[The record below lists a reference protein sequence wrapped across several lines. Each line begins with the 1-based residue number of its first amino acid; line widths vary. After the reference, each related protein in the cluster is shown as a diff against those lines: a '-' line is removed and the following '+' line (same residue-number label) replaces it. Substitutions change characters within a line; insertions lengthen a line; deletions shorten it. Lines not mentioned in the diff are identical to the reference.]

1 MMGEID
7 EIKERID
14 VVELI
19 GESVKLRKSGK
30 NYVGFCPFHPNTRT
44 PAFVVFPESGT
55 WRCFGAC
62 NEGGD
67 AFRFVMKR
75 EGLDFP
81 EALHKLAARAG
92 VELRQARGVAEAGE
106 EAFQRLRDL
115 LDVAVTFYRHGLG
128 HAPEAGEARDYL
140 QRRGFGE
147 AVLETFEVGFAPR
160 ERDALLR
167 YLQSKGYQPEEA
179 VQAGAAVERES
190 GERLDRFRNRIVL
203 PIRDAR
209 GRIAGFGAR
218 AMDPE
223 DQPKYLNSPQ
233 TPLFDKGRLLYGLDK
248 ARKAIRLAEQAVVVE
263 GYLDVLGLH
272 QAGFENAVSPMG
284 TALTEAQLRLI
295 KRYARRIVL
304 ALDADAAGGRAI
316 LRGLEVAR
324 QSLDRQ
330 GEPVFDLRGLV
341 RLEGRLDAD
350 LRVLTLP
357 PGKDPDEVVA
367 EDPSAWPAMLG
378 RAQPVVEYVL
388 DGLTAGQDL
397 DQAKVRGDIARQVLP
412 LIEDVLDPVERESY
426 RQHLARRLKVD
437 ERALLTARPATRAKR
452 GRPAAGE
459 TASTSPGI
467 PAGESRGERFCLGV
481 LLHDPEVLYRMD
493 RHFQALDLERLG
505 PDDFTGTDRQ
515 VIFQAVRTSLA
526 QDEEDP
532 VRRWRRALP
541 PPLLEMAE
549 NLQTEAGEV
558 GLDQPRA
565 EDEIL
570 ASFLRLRVRAVA
582 STLTVLGFQLQ
593 AAQEQGVEEPTGRD
607 VIWQLT
613 REVQRLMPLKR
624 RLEQA
629 LGRRA
634 PIDRA
639 FPAGEGR

>member
-1 MMGEID
+1 MGEID

-81 EALHKLAARAG
+81 EALRKLAARAG
-92 VELRQARGVAEAGE
+92 VELRPAPGAGE
-106 EAFQRLRDL
+106 PREEEFQRLREL
-115 LDVAVTFYRHGLG
+115 LDAAVTFYRHMLG
-128 HAPEAGEARDYL
+128 QAPDGAPARAYL
-140 QRRGFGE
+140 ERRGFGE
-147 AVLETFEVGFAPR
+147 AVLEAFEVGYAPPG
-160 ERDALLR
+160 RDALLR
-167 YLQSKGYQPEEA
+167 FLQGKGYRPEEA
-179 VQAGAAVERES
+179 VQAGAAIERES
-190 GERLDRFRNRIVL
+190 GERVDRFRNRIVL
-203 PIRDAR
+203 PIRDGR
-209 GRIAGFGAR
+209 GRMAGFGAR
-218 AMDPE
+218 AMAAD

-330 GEPVFDLRGLV
+330 GEPVFDSRGLV

-378 RAQPVVEYVL
+378 RAQPVVDYVL

-397 DQAKVRGDIARQVLP
+397 EQAKVRADIARQVLP
-412 LIEDVLDPVERESY
+412 LIEDILDPVERETY
-426 RQHLARRLKVD
+426 RQRLARRLKVD
-437 ERALLTARPATRAKR
+437 ERALLSARPAAPAKR
-452 GRPAAGE
+452 GRP
-459 TASTSPGI
+459 TATEAPAKSPGL
-467 PAGESRGERFCLGV
+467 PTTESRGERFCLGV
-481 LLHDPEVLYRMD
+481 LLRDPEVLYRMD
-493 RHFQALDLERLG
+493 RQFQALDLDRLG

-515 VIFQAVRTSLA
+515 VIFQAVRASLA

-532 VRRWRRALP
+532 VRRWRRDLP
-541 PPLLEMAE
+541 EPLLGAAE
-549 NLQTEAGEV
+549 NLQTEAGEF
-558 GLDQPRA
+558 GLDHPRA
-565 EDEIL
+565 EEEIL
-570 ASFLRLRVRAVA
+570 ASFLRLRVRSVA

-593 AAQEQGVEEPTGRD
+593 AAQEQELEEETGREA
-607 VIWQLT
+607 VWQLT
-613 REVQRLMPLKR
+613 REVQRLMPLKH
-624 RLEQA
+624 RLERA
-629 LGRRA
+629 LGGRA
-634 PIDRA
+634 PIGRA

>member
-1 MMGEID
+1 MGEID

-81 EALHKLAARAG
+81 EALRKLAARAG
-92 VELRQARGVAEAGE
+92 VELRPAPGAGQAGE
-106 EAFQRLRDL
+106 EAFQHLRDL
-115 LDVAVTFYRHGLG
+115 LDATVTFYRHTLG
-128 HAPEAGEARDYL
+128 QARHAVAARDYL

-147 AVLETFEVGFAPR
+147 AVLETFEVGYAPPD
-160 ERDALLR
+160 RDALLR
-167 YLQSKGYQPEEA
+167 YLQAKGYRPEEA

-190 GERLDRFRNRIVL
+190 GERVDRFRNRIVL
-203 PIRDAR
+203 PIRDGR

-218 AMDPE
+218 AMDPN

-233 TPLFDKGRLLYGLDK
+233 TPIFDKGRLLYGLDK
-248 ARKAIRLAEQAVVVE
+248 ARKAIRLAQQAVVVE

-330 GEPVFDLRGLV
+330 DEPVFDSRGLV

-367 EDPSAWPAMLG
+367 EDPSAWTAMLG
-378 RAQPVVEYVL
+378 RAQPVVDYVL

-397 DQAKVRGDIARQVLP
+397 EQAKVRADIARQVLP

-437 ERALLTARPATRAKR
+437 ERALLTTRPALAGKRARPTAT
-452 GRPAAGE
+452 PA
-459 TASTSPGI
+459 SMTSPALPG
-467 PAGESRGERFCLGV
+467 GEARGERFCLGL

-493 RHFQALDLERLG
+493 RDFQALELDRLG
-505 PDDFTGTDRQ
+505 LDDFTGTDRQ
-515 VIFQAVRTSLA
+515 VIFQAVRASLA

-532 VRRWRRALP
+532 VRRWRRDLP
-541 PPLLEMAE
+541 EPLLGMAE
-549 NLQTEAGEV
+549 NLQTEAGEFS
-558 GLDQPRA
+558 LDHPRA
-565 EDEIL
+565 EEEIL
-570 ASFLRLRVRAVA
+570 ASFLRLRVQNVA

-593 AAQEQGVEEPTGRD
+593 AAQEQGVEEQTGREA
-607 VIWQLT
+607 VWQLT
-613 REVQRLMPLKR
+613 REVQRLMPLKH
-624 RLEQA
+624 RLERA
-629 LGRRA
+629 LGGRA
-634 PIDRA
+634 PIGRA

>member
-1 MMGEID
+1 MGEID

-30 NYVGFCPFHPNTRT
+30 NYVGFCPFHANTRT

-81 EALHKLAARAG
+81 EALRKLAARAG
-92 VELRQARGVAEAGE
+92 VELRPAHGAGEAQE
-106 EAFQRLRDL
+106 EAFQRLREL
-115 LDVAVTFYRHGLG
+115 LDAAVTFYRHTLG
-128 HAPEAGEARDYL
+128 QAPGGAPARAYL
-140 QRRGFGE
+140 QRRGFRE
-147 AVLETFEVGFAPR
+147 EVLEAFEVGYAPP

-167 YLQSKGYQPEEA
+167 YLQAKGFRAEEA
-179 VQAGAAVERES
+179 VQAGAAIERES
-190 GERLDRFRNRIVL
+190 GERVDRFRNRIVL
-203 PIRDAR
+203 PIRDGR
-209 GRIAGFGAR
+209 GRMAGFGAR
-218 AMDPE
+218 AMAAD

-233 TPLFDKGRLLYGLDK
+233 TPIFDKGRLLYGLDK

-330 GEPVFDLRGLV
+330 GEPVFDSRGLV

-357 PGKDPDEVVA
+357 AGKDPDEVVA

-378 RAQPVVEYVL
+378 RAQPVVDYVL

-397 DQAKVRGDIARQVLP
+397 EQAKVRADIARQVLP
-412 LIEDVLDPVERESY
+412 LIEDILDPVERETY
-426 RQHLARRLKVD
+426 RQRLARRLKVD
-437 ERALLTARPATRAKR
+437 ERALLSARPALPAKR
-452 GRPAAGE
+452 VRPTAAEGPV
-459 TASTSPGI
+459 AS
-467 PAGESRGERFCLGV
+467 AGLPSAESRGERFCLGV
-481 LLHDPEVLYRMD
+481 LLRDPEVLYRMD
-493 RHFQALDLERLG
+493 RHFQALELDRLG
-505 PDDFTGTDRQ
+505 PDDFTGTERQ
-515 VIFQAVRTSLA
+515 VIFQAVRASLA

-532 VRRWRRALP
+532 VRRWRRDLP
-541 PPLLEMAE
+541 EPLLGVAE
-549 NLQTEAGEV
+549 NLQTEAGEFA
-558 GLDQPRA
+558 LDQPRA

-570 ASFLRLRVRAVA
+570 ASFLRLRVRSVA

-593 AAQEQGVEEPTGRD
+593 AAQEQGLEEETGREA
-607 VIWQLT
+607 VWQLT
-613 REVQRLMPLKR
+613 REVQRLMPLKH

-629 LGRRA
+629 LGGRA
-634 PIDRA
+634 PVGRA
-639 FPAGEGR
+639 FPAGESR

>member
-1 MMGEID
+1 MGEID

-81 EALHKLAARAG
+81 EALRKLAARAG
-92 VELRQARGVAEAGE
+92 VELRPVPGAGE
-106 EAFQRLRDL
+106 PREEEFQRLREL
-115 LDVAVTFYRHGLG
+115 LDAAVTFYRHTLG
-128 HAPEAGEARDYL
+128 KAPDGAPARAYL
-140 QRRGFGE
+140 ERRGFGE
-147 AVLETFEVGFAPR
+147 AVLEAFEVGYAPPGR
-160 ERDALLR
+160 EALLR
-167 YLQSKGYQPEEA
+167 FLQGKGYRPEEA
-179 VQAGAAVERES
+179 VQAGAAIERES
-190 GERLDRFRNRIVL
+190 GERVDRFRNRIVL
-203 PIRDAR
+203 PIRDGR
-209 GRIAGFGAR
+209 GRMAGFGAR
-218 AMDPE
+218 AMAAD

-272 QAGFENAVSPMG
+272 QAGFENVVSPMG

-330 GEPVFDLRGLV
+330 GEPVFDSRGLV

-378 RAQPVVEYVL
+378 RAQPVVDYVL
-388 DGLTAGQDL
+388 DSLTAGQDL
-397 DQAKVRGDIARQVLP
+397 EQAKVRADIARQVLP
-412 LIEDVLDPVERESY
+412 LIEDILDPVERETY
-426 RQHLARRLKVD
+426 RQRLARRLKVD
-437 ERALLTARPATRAKR
+437 ERALLSARPAAPAKR
-452 GRPAAGE
+452 GRP
-459 TASTSPGI
+459 TATEAPATSPGL
-467 PAGESRGERFCLGV
+467 PTAESRGERFCLGV
-481 LLHDPEVLYRMD
+481 LLRDPEVLYRMD
-493 RHFQALDLERLG
+493 RQFQALDLDRLG

-515 VIFQAVRTSLA
+515 VIFQAVRVSLA

-532 VRRWRRALP
+532 VRRWRRDLP
-541 PPLLEMAE
+541 ETLLGAAE
-549 NLQTEAGEV
+549 TLQTEAGEFA
-558 GLDQPRA
+558 LDHPRA
-565 EDEIL
+565 EEEIL
-570 ASFLRLRVRAVA
+570 ASFLRLRVRSVA

-593 AAQEQGVEEPTGRD
+593 AAQEQRLEEETGREA
-607 VIWQLT
+607 VWQLT
-613 REVQRLMPLKR
+613 REVQRLMPLKH
-624 RLEQA
+624 RLERA
-629 LGRRA
+629 LGGRA
-634 PIDRA
+634 PIGRA

>member
-1 MMGEID
+1 MGEID

-81 EALHKLAARAG
+81 EALRKLAARAG
-92 VELRQARGVAEAGE
+92 VELRPARSGGEAGD
-106 EAFQRLRDL
+106 EAFSRLREL
-115 LDVAVTFYRHGLG
+115 LDVAVTFYRHAFGQS
-128 HAPEAGEARDYL
+128 PEGAAARDYL
-140 QRRGFGE
+140 QRRAFGE
-147 AVLETFEVGFAPR
+147 TVLEAFEVGYAPP

-167 YLQSKGYQPEEA
+167 YLQTKGFRPEEA

-203 PIRDAR
+203 PIRDGR

-218 AMDPE
+218 AMDPH

-284 TALTEAQLRLI
+284 TSLTEAQLRLI

-330 GEPVFDLRGLV
+330 GEPVFDVRGLV

-357 PGKDPDEVVA
+357 SGKDPDEVVA

-378 RAQPVVEYVL
+378 RAQPVVDYVL

-397 DQAKVRGDIARQVLP
+397 EQAKVRADIARQVLP

-426 RQHLARRLKVD
+426 RQRLARRLKVD
-437 ERALLTARPATRAKR
+437 ERALLAARPARGKR
-452 GRPAAGE
+452 
-459 TASTSPGI
+459 
-467 PAGESRGERFCLGV
+467 
-481 LLHDPEVLYRMD
+481 
-493 RHFQALDLERLG
+493 
-505 PDDFTGTDRQ
+505 
-515 VIFQAVRTSLA
+515 
-526 QDEEDP
+526 
-532 VRRWRRALP
+532 
-541 PPLLEMAE
+541 
-549 NLQTEAGEV
+549 
-558 GLDQPRA
+558 
-565 EDEIL
+565 
-570 ASFLRLRVRAVA
+570 
-582 STLTVLGFQLQ
+582 
-593 AAQEQGVEEPTGRD
+593 
-607 VIWQLT
+607 
-613 REVQRLMPLKR
+613 
-624 RLEQA
+624 
-629 LGRRA
+629 
-634 PIDRA
+634 
-639 FPAGEGR
+639 

>member
-1 MMGEID
+1 MGEID
-7 EIKERID
+7 EIKERVD

-67 AFRFVMKR
+67 VFRFVMKR

-81 EALHKLAARAG
+81 EALRKLAARAG
-92 VELRQARGVAEAGE
+92 VELRPARGGGTGE
-106 EAFQRLRDL
+106 EAFPRLREL
-115 LDVAVTFYRHGLG
+115 LDAAVIFYRHTFAQSPG
-128 HAPEAGEARDYL
+128 AAAARDYL

-147 AVLETFEVGFAPR
+147 AVLEKFEVGYAPAL
-160 ERDALLR
+160 RDGLLG
-167 YLQSKGYQPEEA
+167 YLQAKGFQPEEA
-179 VQAGAAVERES
+179 VQAGAAVERGS
-190 GERLDRFRNRIVL
+190 GERVDRFRDRIVL
-203 PIRDAR
+203 PIRDGR

-218 AMDPE
+218 AMDPN

-330 GEPVFDLRGLV
+330 GEPVFDVRGLV

-357 PGKDPDEVVA
+357 SGKDPDEVVA
-367 EDPSAWPAMLG
+367 QDPSAWPAMLG
-378 RAQPVVEYVL
+378 RAQPVVDYVL

-397 DQAKVRGDIARQVLP
+397 DQAKVRADIARQVLP

-426 RQHLARRLKVD
+426 RQRLARRLKVD
-437 ERALLTARPATRAKR
+437 ERALLADRPAR
-452 GRPAAGE
+452 GRRPRPAPGE
-459 TASTSPGI
+459 PAPAS
-467 PAGESRGERFCLGV
+467 PALPTTEPRGERFCLG
-481 LLHDPEVLYRMD
+481 LLLKDPEVLYRTD
-493 RHFQALDLERLG
+493 RHFQALELDRLG

-515 VIFQAVRTSLA
+515 VIFQAVRASLA

-532 VRRWRRALP
+532 VRRWRRELP
-541 PPLLEMAE
+541 EPLLALAE
-549 NLQTEAGEV
+549 ILQSEAGEYSM
-558 GLDQPRA
+558 DDPRA
-565 EDEIL
+565 EEEVL
-570 ASFLRLRVRAVA
+570 ASFLRLRVRNVA

-593 AAQEQGVEEPTGRD
+593 AAQEQGVEEEAARQA
-607 VIWQLT
+607 VWQLT
-613 REVQRLMPLKR
+613 REVQRLMPLKH
-624 RLEQA
+624 RLERA
-629 LGRRA
+629 LAGRVA
-634 PIDRA
+634 TG
-639 FPAGEGR
+639 PASPAAEGR

>member
-1 MMGEID
+1 MGEID
-7 EIKERID
+7 EIKERVD

-67 AFRFVMKR
+67 VFRFVMKR

-81 EALHKLAARAG
+81 EALRKLAARAG
-92 VELRQARGVAEAGE
+92 VELRPARGGEKGE
-106 EAFQRLRDL
+106 EAFPRLREL
-115 LDVAVTFYRHGLG
+115 LDAAVIFYRHTFAQSPG
-128 HAPEAGEARDYL
+128 AAAARDYL

-147 AVLETFEVGFAPR
+147 AVLEKFEVGYAPAL
-160 ERDALLR
+160 RDGLLG
-167 YLQSKGYQPEEA
+167 YLQAKGFQPEEA
-179 VQAGAAVERES
+179 VQAGAAVERGS
-190 GERLDRFRNRIVL
+190 GERVDRFRDRIVL
-203 PIRDAR
+203 PIRDGR

-218 AMDPE
+218 AMDPN

-330 GEPVFDLRGLV
+330 GEPVFDVRGLV

-357 PGKDPDEVVA
+357 SGKDPDEVVA
-367 EDPSAWPAMLG
+367 QDPSAWPAMLG
-378 RAQPVVEYVL
+378 RAQPVVDYVL

-397 DQAKVRGDIARQVLP
+397 DQAKVRADIARQVLP

-426 RQHLARRLKVD
+426 RQRLARRLKVD
-437 ERALLTARPATRAKR
+437 ERALLADRPAR
-452 GRPAAGE
+452 GRRPRPAPGE
-459 TASTSPGI
+459 PAPAS
-467 PAGESRGERFCLGV
+467 PALPTTEPRGERFCLG
-481 LLHDPEVLYRMD
+481 LLLKDPEVLYRTD
-493 RHFQALDLERLG
+493 RHFQALELDRLG

-515 VIFQAVRTSLA
+515 VIFQAVRASLA

-532 VRRWRRALP
+532 VRRWRRELP
-541 PPLLEMAE
+541 EPLLALAE
-549 NLQTEAGEV
+549 ILQSEAGEYSM
-558 GLDQPRA
+558 DDPRA
-565 EDEIL
+565 EEEVL
-570 ASFLRLRVRAVA
+570 ASFLRLRVRNVA

-593 AAQEQGVEEPTGRD
+593 AAQEQGVEEEAARQA
-607 VIWQLT
+607 VWQLT
-613 REVQRLMPLKR
+613 REVQRLMPLKH
-624 RLEQA
+624 RLERA
-629 LGRRA
+629 LAGRVA
-634 PIDRA
+634 TG
-639 FPAGEGR
+639 PASPAAEGR

>member
-1 MMGEID
+1 MGEID

-81 EALHKLAARAG
+81 EALRKLAARAG
-92 VELRQARGVAEAGE
+92 VELRPAPGAGEPRE
-106 EAFQRLRDL
+106 EAFQRLREL
-115 LDVAVTFYRHGLG
+115 LDAAVTFYRHTLG
-128 HAPEAGEARDYL
+128 QAPDGAPARAYL

-147 AVLETFEVGFAPR
+147 AVLEAFEVGYAPPG
-160 ERDALLR
+160 RDALLR
-167 YLQSKGYQPEEA
+167 YLQGKSYRPEEA
-179 VQAGAAVERES
+179 VQAGAAIERES
-190 GERLDRFRNRIVL
+190 GERVDRFRNRIVL
-203 PIRDAR
+203 PIRDGR

-218 AMDPE
+218 AMAPD

-330 GEPVFDLRGLV
+330 GEPVFDSRGLV

-378 RAQPVVEYVL
+378 RAQPVVDYVL
-388 DGLTAGQDL
+388 DSLTAGQDL
-397 DQAKVRGDIARQVLP
+397 EQAKVRADIARQVLP
-412 LIEDVLDPVERESY
+412 LIEDILDPVERETY
-426 RQHLARRLKVD
+426 RQRLARRLKVD
-437 ERALLTARPATRAKR
+437 ERALLSARPATSAKR
-452 GRPAAGE
+452 ARPTAAE
-459 TASTSPGI
+459 APATPPGL
-467 PAGESRGERFCLGV
+467 PSAESRGERFCLGV
-481 LLHDPEVLYRMD
+481 LLRDPEVLYRMD
-493 RHFQALDLERLG
+493 RQFQALDLDRLG

-515 VIFQAVRTSLA
+515 VIFQAVRASLA

-532 VRRWRRALP
+532 VRRWRRDLP
-541 PPLLEMAE
+541 EPLLGVAE
-549 NLQTEAGEV
+549 NLQTEAGEFAV
-558 GLDQPRA
+558 DHPRA
-565 EDEIL
+565 EEEIL
-570 ASFLRLRVRAVA
+570 ASFLRLRVRSVA

-593 AAQEQGVEEPTGRD
+593 AAQEQGLEEETGREA
-607 VIWQLT
+607 VWQLT
-613 REVQRLMPLKR
+613 REVQRLMPLKH
-624 RLEQA
+624 RLERA
-629 LGRRA
+629 LGGRA
-634 PIDRA
+634 PIGRA
-639 FPAGEGR
+639 FPAGESR